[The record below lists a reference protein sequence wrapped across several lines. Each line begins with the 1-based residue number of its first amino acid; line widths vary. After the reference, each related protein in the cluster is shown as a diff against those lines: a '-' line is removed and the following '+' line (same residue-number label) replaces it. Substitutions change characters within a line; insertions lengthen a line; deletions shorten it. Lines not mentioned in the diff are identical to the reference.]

1 MRDGEIWSDAHAR
14 QVDCKDNG
22 NGTITLLP
30 NGDVNE
36 LNDNDEGH
44 QLHAARYAYHKQ
56 IKHKY
61 TMLQVLPP
69 EQAREMYRLA
79 MLNYDELIKE
89 AVNGHMTEA
98 NELDMEKGIGL

>member
-1 MRDGEIWSDAHAR
+1 MSVSLDKVDPVVAIGALLDASKK
-14 QVDCKDNG
+14 QSN
-22 NGTITLLP
+22 
-30 NGDVNE
+30 
-36 LNDNDEGH
+36 

-56 IKHKY
+56 VKHKY

-69 EQAREMYRLA
+69 EQAKEMYRLA

-98 NELDMEKGIGL
+98 NELDMEKGVGL